1 MPLGNAMLLNEFL
14 KDHRKNEEQGG
25 KIARLEKQ
33 LEIVSAALEKVSTQ
47 LGMVSPSLADSK

>member
-1 MPLGNAMLLNEFL
+1 MLLNEFL